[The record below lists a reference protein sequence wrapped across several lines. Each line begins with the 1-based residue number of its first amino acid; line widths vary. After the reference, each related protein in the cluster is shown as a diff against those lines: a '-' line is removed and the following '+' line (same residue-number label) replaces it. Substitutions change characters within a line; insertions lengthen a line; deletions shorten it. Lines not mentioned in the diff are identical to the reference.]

1 MRPVGQDIESG
12 VPGASETGGTGYREW
27 CAKSK

>member
-1 MRPVGQDIESG
+1 MRQVGQDIGSG

-27 CAKSK
+27 CARSK